1 MGAGCSNRN
10 AVAVQDV
17 VKSADINQLTK
28 DAQDH
33 LKAIK
38 QAEGTTNLG
47 KFIHFMINSIV
58 FRLR

>member
-10 AVAVQDV
+10 AVAVQDT
-17 VKSADINQLTK
+17 VKATDINQLTK

-38 QAEGTTNLG
+38 EQEGQTNLG
-47 KFIHFMINSIV
+47 KLMPFTFHFV
-58 FRLR
+58 

>member
-17 VKSADINQLTK
+17 VKTADINQLTK

-38 QAEGTTNLG
+38 QAEGSTNLG
-47 KFIHFMINSIV
+47 KFISFIINSIL
-58 FRLR
+58 FRPR